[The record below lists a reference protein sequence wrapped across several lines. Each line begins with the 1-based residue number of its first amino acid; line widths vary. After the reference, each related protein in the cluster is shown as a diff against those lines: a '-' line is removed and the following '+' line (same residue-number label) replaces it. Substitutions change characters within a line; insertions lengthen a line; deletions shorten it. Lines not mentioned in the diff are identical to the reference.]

1 MLTLPEMLKGHFD
14 DYQIEY
20 RIHATRRMFERDINE
35 DDVEIVLEK
44 GNVIER
50 YDDDFPFPSVLING
64 TGSDNSYLHVVAAIN
79 ESERKVFVIT
89 TYKPTSLRWKNEFSG
104 RIK

>member
-44 GNVIER
+44 GNVIES
-50 YDDDFPFPSVLING
+50 YDDDFPFPSILING
-64 TGSDNSYLHVVAAIN
+64 TGSDKSFLHVVAAIN
-79 ESERKVFVIT
+79 ESERKLLVIT
-89 TYKPTSLRWKNEFSG
+89 TYKPNPLMWKNDFAG
-104 RIK
+104 RKK

>member
-1 MLTLPEMLKGHFD
+1 MLTLPEMLKDHFD

-20 RIHATRRMFERDINE
+20 RVHATRRMFERDINE
-35 DDVEIVLEK
+35 DEVEMVLEK

-64 TGSDNSYLHVVAAIN
+64 KESGKSYLHVVAAIN
-79 ESERKVFVIT
+79 ESERKLIIIT
-89 TYKPTSLRWKNEFSG
+89 TYKPTPLRWKNNFSG